1 MQKRKQQQKQV
12 VAAFGSEPDPGLG
25 LRLVGSSERPSCL
38 LIMGFEASKI
48 AGITDSLASG
58 SGSSP
63 HKGSWSLGYM
73 ETTLAGI

>member
-1 MQKRKQQQKQV
+1 MQKSKQQQKQV
-12 VAAFGSEPDPGLG
+12 VAAFGSEPNPGLV

-38 LIMGFEASKI
+38 LIMGFEVSKI
-48 AGITDSLASG
+48 PGITDSLANG